1 MAIRKWHSGK
11 LIILWAWG
19 SIAVALALTG
29 FLSSPVKDAPAQHL
43 VEVYFRPTG
52 PFRTF
57 PPSLGI
63 GLAEESPT
71 ESDSVVAI
79 RRVPCLCSG
88 G

>member
-43 VEVYFRPTG
+43 VEFIFALLALFALSAITWHW
-52 PFRTF
+52 
-57 PPSLGI
+57 
-63 GLAEESPT
+63 LAEESPT

>member
-43 VEVYFRPTG
+43 VEFIFALMALFALSAITWHW
-52 PFRTF
+52 
-57 PPSLGI
+57 LG
-63 GLAEESPT
+63 GR
-71 ESDSVVAI
+71 ESD
-79 RRVPCLCSG
+79 G
-88 G
+88 K